1 MSALA
6 AAISVKPN
14 KAATREMRRKIIAH
28 FKIVDMAGPSSAYKL
43 DDRAAGSG
51 GGALSYCFADR
62 SVDDLDD
69 LLLARIDQHDLIADR
84 KIPVGTQLRIRAHQ
98 FFRYRLQRK
107 TA

>member
-6 AAISVKPN
+6 VAISVKPN
-14 KAATREMRRKIIAH
+14 KAATREMRRKISAH
-28 FKIVDMAGPSSAYKL
+28 YKIVDMAGPSSAYKL
-43 DDRAAGSG
+43 NDGAARSG
-51 GGALSYCFADR
+51 GGALLYCFTDR

-69 LLLARIDQHDLIADR
+69 FLLARIDQYDLIADS